1 MGVLVKKIKSMD
13 NKIYYLSKENT
24 KLNSR
29 AKHGYNQALGGLEK
43 IVQQQNQEI
52 IKYRLK
58 FRNFDWKNQL

>member
-1 MGVLVKKIKSMD
+1 MGVLVKKIKTMD
-13 NKIYYLSKENT
+13 NKIYCLAEENR

-29 AKHGYNQALGGLEK
+29 TKHGYYQALKGLEK

-58 FRNFDWKNQL
+58 LRNFNWRNQV